1 MDPFLRHSWW
11 LLVLVS
17 MLRPCIPPLC
27 MPSMYGT
34 QQGTVH
40 VRYPVEWWQ
49 WALTVTVMGRYL

>member
-34 QQGTVH
+34 QQDTVH
-40 VRYPVEWWQ
+40 VSNTLVMAYGGHHGN
-49 WALTVTVMGRYL
+49 LMGRYL